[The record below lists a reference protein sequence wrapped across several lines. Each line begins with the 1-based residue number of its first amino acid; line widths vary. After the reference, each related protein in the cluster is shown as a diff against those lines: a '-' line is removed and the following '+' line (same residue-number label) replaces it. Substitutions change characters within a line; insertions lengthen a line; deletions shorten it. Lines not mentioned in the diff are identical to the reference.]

1 MRGDDPHLS
10 VMILK
15 RVVVVLLLLLLL
27 FGGTNLSELG
37 TLFFGGKEGVGF
49 RVCVYSEKT
58 LRKKKKVFFGD
69 DAEKKRARLLL

>member
-15 RVVVVLLLLLLL
+15 RVVVVVVVLLLLL

-37 TLFFGGKEGVGF
+37 TLFFWREGGS
-49 RVCVYSEKT
+49 RV
-58 LRKKKKVFFGD
+58 
-69 DAEKKRARLLL
+69 